1 MTLCRGGLYGQVALC
16 RGGLYGQVACVEVAF
31 IAGSILSCI
40 HFIWTKTY
48 VCTCIEPGMI
58 TAPGAV
64 SIDWLKVTCP
74 RCDLITMFARPFLSL
89 SAWMPD
95 RDGQLA
101 RPGTSFLVLR
111 TCHCVCIL
119 VTPFTRIIVGKWMWE

>member
-1 MTLCRGGLYGQVALC
+1 MCRGGNHNRFHTLLHT
-16 RGGLYGQVACVEVAF
+16 LPLTE
-31 IAGSILSCI
+31 
-40 HFIWTKTY
+40 TY
-48 VCTCIEPGMI
+48 VCTCIESGMI

-74 RCDLITMFARPFLSL
+74 RCDLIAMFARPFLPL

-101 RPGTSFLVLR
+101 RPGTSFLVL
-111 TCHCVCIL
+111 L
-119 VTPFTRIIVGKWMWE
+119 VTVFASW